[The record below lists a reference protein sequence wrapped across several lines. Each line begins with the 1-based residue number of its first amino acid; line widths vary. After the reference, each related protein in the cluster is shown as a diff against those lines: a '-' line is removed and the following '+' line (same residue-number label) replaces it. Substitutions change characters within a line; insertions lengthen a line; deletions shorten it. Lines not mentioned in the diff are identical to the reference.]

1 MPGKVKIRR
10 TPRLVNPS
18 LIAAWPGVGNVAL
31 IAVTYLKDKLKAK
44 PLGELD
50 PQGFFDL
57 GGVFIKD
64 NLIEMP
70 EFPHS
75 AFYYW
80 KRKKNAKGNDLLIFL
95 SEAQPTIG
103 AYEYVSKVLDI
114 AQSLG
119 VNRVYT
125 VAAAVT
131 EHHPDEPRVLGAA
144 TTPKLLEELKQYKVV
159 LSGDFYVAGLNG
171 LLVGAAKE
179 RGLEGICLLGETV
192 RYAAKLANPR
202 SSQAVL
208 EVLTEML
215 KVKIDLSELKE
226 LADGSEKQLKQIGDE
241 IRREYLQHFTRPIW
255 EREEREE
262 SG

>member
-1 MPGKVKIRR
+1 LQRKVKIRR
-10 TPRLVNPS
+10 TPKLVNPS
-18 LIAAWPGVGNVAL
+18 LVAAWPGVGNVAL

-44 PLGELD
+44 PLGEID

-70 EFPHS
+70 EFPQS

-80 KRKKNAKGNDLLIFL
+80 KRSNNKGNDLLIFL
-95 SEAQPTIG
+95 AEAQPAIG

-114 AQSLG
+114 AESFG
-119 VNRVYT
+119 VSRVYT
-125 VAAAVT
+125 LAAAVT

-144 TTPKLLEELKQYKVV
+144 TTPGLLEELKPYNVV
-159 LSGDFYVAGLNG
+159 LAGDFYVAGLNG
-171 LLVGAAKE
+171 LLLGAAKE

-192 RYAAKLANPR
+192 KYAAKLANPR

-208 EVLTEML
+208 EVLTKL
-215 KVKIDLSELKE
+215 LNVKIDLAELKE
-226 LADGSEKQLKQIGDE
+226 FADGTEKQLRQIGDE

-255 EREEREE
+255 ERQEREE
-262 SG
+262 NG

>member
-1 MPGKVKIRR
+1 MEKKVKIRR
-10 TPRLVNPS
+10 TPKLVNPT

-64 NLIEMP
+64 NLIELP

-80 KRKKNAKGNDLLIFL
+80 KSRGQKNDLLIFL
-95 SEAQPTIG
+95 SEAQPPIG
-103 AYEYVSKVLDI
+103 AYEYVCKVLDI
-114 AQSLG
+114 ADSFKTK
-119 VNRVYT
+119 RVYT
-125 VAAAVT
+125 LAAAIT

-144 TTPKLLEELKQYKVV
+144 TSPELLDELKRHNVV
-159 LSGDFYVAGLNG
+159 PAGDFYVAGLNG
-171 LLVGAAKE
+171 LLLGAAKE
-179 RGLEGICLLGETV
+179 RDMEGICLLGETV
-192 RYAAKLANPR
+192 KYAAKLANPR

-208 EVLTEML
+208 EVLTKL
-215 KVKIDLSELKE
+215 LQVNIDMAELKE
-226 LADGSEKQLKQIGDE
+226 FAEGTEKQLRQIGDE
-241 IRREYLQHFTRPIW
+241 MRREYLQHFTKPIW
-255 EREEREE
+255 EREEHEE
-262 SG
+262 NG